1 MLEAKSSSPCNEQ
14 ILKDW
19 RNEMAITKIG
29 NSQRTATKVADWTG
43 LLTFGIVVFGNDYWF
58 DSPMAIF
65 ELAVSFWLLFKCLK
79 TGDYSEAA
87 CISRGLSKSLSLRL
101 PVFL

>member
-19 RNEMAITKIG
+19 RNEMAITKIR
-29 NSQRTATKVADWTG
+29 NSQRTAAKVAGWTG

-58 DSPMAIF
+58 DSPMSIF
-65 ELAVSFWLLFKCLK
+65 ELVLSFWLLFKEIG
-79 TGDYSEAA
+79 TSNHGEADRVKA
-87 CISRGLSKSLSLRL
+87 RSNKSVSLQL
-101 PVFL
+101 PMFI